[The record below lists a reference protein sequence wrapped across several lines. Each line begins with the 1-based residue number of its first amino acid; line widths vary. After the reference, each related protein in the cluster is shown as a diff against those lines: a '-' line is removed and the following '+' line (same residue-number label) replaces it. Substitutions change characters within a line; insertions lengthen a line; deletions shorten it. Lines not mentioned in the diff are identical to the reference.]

1 MKRYADSDD
10 ENSKSKESIFSML
23 KLFAL
28 DGALD
33 TFFSTGV
40 DDTYDAKIAKIKIK
54 NLNLIFF

>member
-10 ENSKSKESIFSML
+10 ENSKSNESIFCIL

-28 DGALD
+28 DGALA
-33 TFFSTGV
+33 TFFSIGV

-54 NLNLIFF
+54 NLNFIF